1 MVSKI
6 IFHAHLLHHRFFFTP
21 TTNIEEVKQIIGKL
35 KPKRSS
41 GLDKIPTIV
50 LKYLPDNILN
60 TLIKLLNRSFEEGI
74 FPNIFKTAKV
84 VPIFKKKGSRK
95 NIEQYRPVSLINSMS
110 KLIEKIVYKRV
121 ANFLDRNKFFTNRQ
135 FGFRKQMSTSHAIT
149 LLVDSITKNMNSKNK
164 TLGIFLDLSRAFD
177 LIDHEILLYKLNH
190 YGFRGISNV
199 WFRSYLSNRTQQVEV
214 DSDLSDNICGILFGT
229 PQGSILSPLLFV
241 SGFMWLTV

>member
-1 MVSKI
+1 MRNNLKGTWKVINSLLGKTRKTQINAIEIKGKVINDSKKI
-6 IFHAHLLHHRFFFTP
+6 ANNFNTYFSNVAKNIRKEIPQTIGFKNYLPRTSSPSSFFFTP
-21 TTNIEEVKQIIGKL
+21 TNIEEVKEIIGKL

-110 KLIEKIVYKRV
+110 KIIEKIVYKRV
-121 ANFLDRNKFFTNRQ
+121 ANFLDRNTFFTNRQ
-135 FGFRKQMSTSHAIT
+135 FGFRKQMSTSHVIT
-149 LLVDSITKNMNSKNK
+149 FLVDSIP
-164 TLGIFLDLSRAFD
+164 F
-177 LIDHEILLYKLNH
+177 
-190 YGFRGISNV
+190 
-199 WFRSYLSNRTQQVEV
+199 
-214 DSDLSDNICGILFGT
+214 
-229 PQGSILSPLLFV
+229 
-241 SGFMWLTV
+241 